1 MKYPLELPV
10 LCFIATK
17 SLLLLCSNPTVQIAA
32 VEAGALQQL
41 IRLLSI
47 ETCVTF
53 RSRLLAALSS
63 LIRHFPFAQRKF
75 VELGGL
81 QTLSQLLTHQSYGS
95 QKLSLKAVTLVSD
108 LLTEQVRFATAVRR
122 FSRKRLCIDNEVR
135 FVQNLPNDLY
145 STCWHFATDSDIA
158 VTLSR

>member
-1 MKYPLELPV
+1 M
-10 LCFIATK
+10 
-17 SLLLLCSNPTVQIAA
+17 QIAA

-81 QTLSQLLTHQSYGS
+81 QTLSQLLTHQSYDS
-95 QKLSLKAVTLVSD
+95 QKLSVKAITLVSD
-108 LLTEQVRFATAVRR
+108 LLAEQVSLVTVILWWIMRR
-122 FSRKRLCIDNEVR
+122 FGVDSEVH
-135 FVQNLPNDLY
+135 LY
-145 STCWHFATDSDIA
+145 EPLAY
-158 VTLSR
+158 L